1 MKKDTLFEHKE
12 VVVTCEKSMVD
23 ANEYQKLLEPPTK
36 HEKVSKGRWT
46 DVICDQCN
54 KLEHFKECCHWNLDN
69 QNNKL
74 KNKKEVAVNG
84 ISTQT
89 NGGTRNKF
97 GNKGGCGEVKKSS
110 SIIYYYF
117 TYNFVE
123 HKICD
128 CLYKYV
134 VQAIFKEKAM
144 AATPK
149 KDNVV
154 TTWFW

>member
-1 MKKDTLFEHKE
+1 M
-12 VVVTCEKSMVD
+12 
-23 ANEYQKLLEPPTK
+23 
-36 HEKVSKGRWT
+36 
-46 DVICDQCN
+46 
-54 KLEHFKECCHWNLDN
+54 
-69 QNNKL
+69 
-74 KNKKEVAVNG
+74 NG

-134 VQAIFKEKAM
+134 VQAIFKEKAT
-144 AATPK
+144 AATLK